1 MVTWCGWVGNRFGRR
16 AGWLT
21 VRSFVHRSCVRD
33 CVVRVGGESIRAA
46 GRLVGCSFVCSRSC
60 VVAWLHVA
68 WAGEGGGGSIRAAGR
83 LVGCSMLLAFGFAAS
98 NDLPR
103 GRHPI
108 TISHLSRS
116 NAAHTPLPTHT
127 HTHTH
132 THTRSRHTHT
142 HTGSLRRTNRAHP
155 PRRHAAGPDRAIPEP
170 LPLRTFRPALPRV
183 MIAS

>member
-132 THTRSRHTHT
+132 THTLPTHT
-142 HTGSLRRTNRAHP
+142 HTQEVYAEQIELIRPVVMRQDPIGLFRNRFLSELF
-155 PRRHAAGPDRAIPEP
+155 D
-170 LPLRTFRPALPRV
+170 LPYLV
-183 MIAS
+183 